1 MIQMSKPYAS
11 PLDMLQY
18 QLWALHLKAQQDD
31 RRHRREI
38 NLNVKLNWNN
48 TLAFIDQLQTERP
61 IL

>member
-1 MIQMSKPYAS
+1 MSKPHAS

-18 QLWALHLKAQQDD
+18 QLWALHLKAQRDD
-31 RRHRREI
+31 LEHRKEI